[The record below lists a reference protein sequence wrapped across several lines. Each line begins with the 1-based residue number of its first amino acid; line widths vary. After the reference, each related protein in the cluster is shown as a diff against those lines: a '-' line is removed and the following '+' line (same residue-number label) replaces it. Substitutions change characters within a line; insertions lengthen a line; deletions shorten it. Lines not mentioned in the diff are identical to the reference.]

1 MSWHDLNDGVE
12 YELEDIIS
20 ILERRVSTG
29 GIDNVDEKKECIEKI
44 KIKREES
51 AIFQPKSSGWGRSPF
66 NPNAWM
72 TKEGDP
78 FFPEDERNSQ

>member
-29 GIDNVDEKKECIEKI
+29 GVDNVDEKKECIKKI
-44 KIKREES
+44 KTKRQES

-78 FFPEDERNSQ
+78 LFPEDERNSQ

>member
-29 GIDNVDEKKECIEKI
+29 GIDNVDEKK
-44 KIKREES
+44 
-51 AIFQPKSSGWGRSPF
+51 
-66 NPNAWM
+66 NAS
-72 TKEGDP
+72 KK
-78 FFPEDERNSQ
+78 

>member
-29 GIDNVDEKKECIEKI
+29 GGLIMLMKRKNALKK
-44 KIKREES
+44 
-51 AIFQPKSSGWGRSPF
+51 
-66 NPNAWM
+66 
-72 TKEGDP
+72 
-78 FFPEDERNSQ
+78 